1 MAQSIVTGGDIN
13 RSWLNPWDFIKNLLL
28 IQEWGSDP
36 QRGWNFVAW
45 SLSMEWLAYLLF
57 PLMALVLWRM
67 HKHLPTWALGFFW
80 LLSLTP
86 LVIYGLGTNDPYYM
100 DSWGSTYRVLTAFVA
115 GAVSYLIVE
124 RLRESDRTASVC
136 DVLAFVLPA
145 VVVAG
150 SVFLAWLPAA
160 AAPITSTDPDAEP
173 LPPYFHL
180 VLVPVLVAWIGV
192 LALSRRGMSNW
203 LATKIM
209 VFGGFISY
217 SLYMTHLV
225 WFGLWRAGMN
235 AIGIDGGVLYALA
248 VVILLGMSFV
258 IAYAMW
264 RFIEEPARVKMRNW
278 IGVRPTPTEEAGEA
292 IVESTDP
299 KTAKPID
306 VPDRE

>member
-1 MAQSIVTGGDIN
+1 
-13 RSWLNPWDFIKNLLL
+13 
-28 IQEWGSDP
+28 
-36 QRGWNFVAW
+36 
-45 SLSMEWLAYLLF
+45 
-57 PLMALVLWRM
+57 
-67 HKHLPTWALGFFW
+67 
-80 LLSLTP
+80 
-86 LVIYGLGTNDPYYM
+86 
-100 DSWGSTYRVLTAFVA
+100 
-115 GAVSYLIVE
+115 
-124 RLRESDRTASVC
+124 
-136 DVLAFVLPA
+136 
-145 VVVAG
+145 
-150 SVFLAWLPAA
+150 
-160 AAPITSTDPDAEP
+160 
-173 LPPYFHL
+173 
-180 VLVPVLVAWIGV
+180 
-192 LALSRRGMSNW
+192 MSNW

-235 AIGIDGGVLYALA
+235 AIGIDGGALYALA

-258 IAYAMW
+258 IAYVMW